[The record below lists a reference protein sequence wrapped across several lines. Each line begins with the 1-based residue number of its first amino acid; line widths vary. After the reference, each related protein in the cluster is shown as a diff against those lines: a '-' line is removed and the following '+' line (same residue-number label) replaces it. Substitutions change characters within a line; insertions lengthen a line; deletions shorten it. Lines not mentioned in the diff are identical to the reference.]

1 MPSRPRTTSEGVYP
15 GGLVGHIRGHLVPH
29 RPQSLYAREI
39 SHSPPAGSPAS
50 PGSAACSTDSAG
62 SSLSID
68 EPDAWIDYND
78 TPMGRYGHSL
88 TPDEPIVEENCDE
101 GTDNPYVP
109 VSPNGSPITS
119 GGYVPMAPLS
129 SDDGYV
135 DMSPRGR
142 HTEMSPAASTCS
154 ITSGTPSTDMRFSEY
169 HLEKVSSYF
178 TPSEEDDTSSAER
191 PIRAYSVGSRPE
203 ATRSFKSKLEH
214 ASHLHDN
221 TRVRAFSVGSRLK
234 ALPNRILPPHG
245 QPPST
250 GAKSSSAPLLNQNS
264 LHGSHSS
271 MEPMDDLMEMDF
283 SRPCMNSGY
292 VDMSPRTRGPPAGYV
307 EMKPGISEN
316 TPTTPDLPYL
326 DMRPSV
332 SPMKLS
338 NMSLHSEPPKEHPY
352 LDMRPAS
359 SPMKPSSSPLQC
371 PASSRDTSGYM
382 DMRPSTS
389 PHKPSSMQPANK
401 YNPYYMEMGGS
412 KLGSSPKSNK
422 TASPIQE
429 EYMDMDFN
437 SSRHNTSIERPSF
450 SGAARTQPVDLPHNK
465 KSPEGYLEMS
475 WGGKH
480 QRKSSLDSVKVN
492 PGPSEDYVNMSA
504 KRKERRGS
512 KKEKTRSQPITIQN
526 RNNQNIPVSKIATSQ
541 SPVTSSFTT
550 YTQSPGRKN
559 STGNSPK
566 HPPSFLPLVSSSYSP
581 GSSPFSSLRRPRSR
595 KNSRRDSKD
604 SNTSGLVTPTS
615 DQSTIFPFSPGS
627 PVKPFHMK
635 SPDLA
640 CSRKCAV
647 DATGG
652 TVRIAN
658 TAGKPPQSGSS
669 DYTRMNYE
677 FNQQSSSSSKPSD
690 YLEMGFDNPK
700 PVMYQTEKPRTIQAT
715 NIPIINSNTSSNDDY
730 INFCPAAPRQ
740 TASSSSSDDYGEYAI
755 MRPTNTIIT
764 PSNQPKKTIAPFTNM
779 HTIITKQLSGL
790 TMMGNMKPCVFKP
803 IVEPKEECRLG
814 TISPRPGDVAPHR
827 SYENLRSGTES
838 AEDSSRS
845 ESLDGNYETLRGSSC
860 ISPVAKISRPNSV
873 NSDKLSKNNSRPG
886 SVSSEVTKGTLS
898 RPSSVSSELGS
909 TSSTLVGSR
918 PESVNAEHLTR
929 PPSVSSEREIHY
941 ASLDL
946 APTEDDGTRSPRG
959 KNQPDSTRSPTPSSS
974 TEPCFTYAEID
985 FAKSENMK
993 QANILNAKVK
1003 H

>member
-1 MPSRPRTTSEGVYP
+1 MPERARTTSEGVYP
-15 GGLVGHIRGHLVPH
+15 TVMSHGIRSHLMAH

-50 PGSAACSTDSAG
+50 PASAACSTDSAG

-68 EPDAWIDYND
+68 EPDAWIEYPD
-78 TPMGRYGHSL
+78 PPLGRYGHSL
-88 TPDEPIVEENCDE
+88 TPDEPIAEENCDE
-101 GTDNPYVP
+101 GTDNPYVSA
-109 VSPNGSPITS
+109 SPNGSPIT

-203 ATRSFKSKLEH
+203 ASQRFKSKLDH
-214 ASHLHDN
+214 GNHGINDN
-221 TRVRAFSVGSRLK
+221 PRVRAFSVGSRSK
-234 ALPNRILPPHG
+234 GLPNRILPPHG

-283 SRPCMNSGY
+283 SRPTVNSGY
-292 VDMSPRTRGPPAGYV
+292 VDMSPRNRCTPSGYV
-307 EMKPGISEN
+307 EMKPGISET
-316 TPTTPDLPYL
+316 TPTTPDLPYM

-338 NMSLHSEPPKEHPY
+338 NMSLHSEPPKDHPY
-352 LDMRPAS
+352 VDMRPAS

-371 PASSRDTSGYM
+371 PVSSRDSGYM

-389 PHKPSSMQPANK
+389 PHKPSSIPK
-401 YNPYYMEMGGS
+401 YNPYYVEMSGS

-437 SSRHNTSIERPSF
+437 TMRYSQTDKTL
-450 SGAARTQPVDLPHNK
+450 SGAARTQPVDLPHPK
-465 KSPEGYLEMS
+465 KSPEGYMEMS
-475 WGGKH
+475 WGKH
-480 QRKSSLDSVKVN
+480 QRKSSLDSTKV
-492 PGPSEDYVNMSA
+492 SASTSDDYVNMSA

-512 KKEKTRSQPITIQN
+512 KKEKTRSQPITIQPN
-526 RNNQNIPVSKIATSQ
+526 RNSQNIPTTKIVTSQ
-541 SPVTSSFTT
+541 SPISSFST

-559 STGNSPK
+559 STGTSPK
-566 HPPSFLPLVSSSYSP
+566 HPPNFLPLVSSSYSP

-604 SNTSGLVTPTS
+604 SSGLVTPTS

-627 PVKPFHMK
+627 PVKPFHLK

-647 DATGG
+647 DASSG
-652 TVRIAN
+652 TVKIAN
-658 TAGKPPQSGSS
+658 TSGKPPQSGSS
-669 DYTRMNYE
+669 DYTRMSYDS
-677 FNQQSSSSSKPSD
+677 FSKPSSSD

-700 PVMYQTEKPRTIQAT
+700 PMFQSEKFMQR
-715 NIPIINSNTSSNDDY
+715 IPQPSSQNDTDY
-730 INFCPAAPRQ
+730 INFCPPVSR
-740 TASSSSSDDYGEYAI
+740 TKTNSSSSDDYGEYAV
-755 MRPTNTIIT
+755 MRPNTIVTNT
-764 PSNQPKKTIAPFTNM
+764 PRKSAVPFSNVHGN
-779 HTIITKQLSGL
+779 ITKQLSCL
-790 TMMGNMKPCVFKP
+790 NMMNIKPCVFKP
-803 IVEPKEECRLG
+803 IVEPKEEGRLG
-814 TISPRPGDVAPHR
+814 TVSPRPGDIAPHR
-827 SYENLRSGTES
+827 SYENLRSGADS
-838 AEDSSRS
+838 AAEDSSRS
-845 ESLDGNYETLRGSSC
+845 DSLDGTYETLRGGNC
-860 ISPVAKISRPNSV
+860 ISPVAKISRPSSV
-873 NSDKLSKNNSRPG
+873 NSDKIGRSTSRPG
-886 SVSSEVTKGTLS
+886 SVSSDKSNVSRPSSVSSEVTKGTLS

-909 TSSTLVGSR
+909 TSSTIVGSR
-918 PESVNAEHLTR
+918 PESVNTDHLTR
-929 PPSVSSEREIHY
+929 PPSVSSDRELHY

-946 APTEDDGTRSPRG
+946 APTDEDGTRSPRAG
-959 KNQPDSTRSPTPSSS
+959 KTQTDSTRSPTPSSS
-974 TEPCFTYAEID
+974 AEPCFTYAEID
-985 FAKSENMK
+985 FVKSEGMK
-993 QANILNAKVK
+993 QANILNNTKVK